1 MDAALRFFDILRVLT
16 RHDVDF
22 ILVGG
27 VAAVLE
33 GAPVSTF
40 DLDILISSASDNQPR
55 LLNALRELN
64 ARYLDPA
71 GRHIVPDEG
80 RVASMHLHRLITDHG
95 PLDVMKSIGDGLTYD
110 DLAAETR
117 EYEVSGLPV
126 RVLKLEKIILSKE
139 QANRDKDRS
148 TLNTLRRTLRLRQES
163 E

>member
-1 MDAALRFFDILRVLT
+1 MDAAPRFLDILKALV

-27 VAAVLE
+27 VAAILE
-33 GAPVSTF
+33 GAPISTF
-40 DLDILISSASDNQPR
+40 DLDILISPASDNRPR
-55 LLNALRELN
+55 LLDALRELN

-71 GRHIVPDEG
+71 GRHIIPDEG
-80 RVASMHLHRLITDHG
+80 RLATMRLHQLVTDHG
-95 PLDVMKSIGDGLTYD
+95 PLDVMKSIGQGLTYE

-148 TLNTLRRTLRLRQES
+148 TLPILRRTLRLRSES